1 MRYKNILFDFDG
13 TLTDSKEGITKSVQY
28 ALSKFGI
35 SVDNLDKL
43 DKFIGPPLI
52 DSFMEYCNFSRE
64 DAEAAVEYYRD
75 RFSKKGIHEHR
86 AYEGVRNLLIKLKE
100 NGFNLFVATSKPTV
114 YASGMLKDLKLF
126 SYFHAVVGCELN
138 GIRNKKGEVINYVI
152 DKYNLDNKKDIIMV
166 GDRSHD
172 IIGAKENGIDVIGVT
187 YGYGSEEELKG
198 SGATYLAESTEDI
211 FKIVN
216 GRD

>member
-1 MRYKNILFDFDG
+1 LRYKNILFDFDG

-28 ALSKFGI
+28 ALRKFGI

-64 DAEAAVEYYRD
+64 DAEAAVEFYRD
-75 RFSKKGIHEHR
+75 RFSKKGIHEHK
-86 AYEGVRNLLIKLKE
+86 AYEGIRDLLIKLKE
-100 NGFNLFVATSKPTV
+100 SRFKLFVATSKPTI
-114 YASGMLKDLKLF
+114 YAASILKDLKLF

-152 DKYNLDNKKDIIMV
+152 DQYNLKNKKDIVMV

-172 IIGAKENGIDVIGVT
+172 VIGAKENEIDVIGVT
-187 YGYGSEEELKG
+187 YGYGSGEELKG
-198 SGATYLAESTEDI
+198 AGATYLAESTEDI
-211 FKIVN
+211 FSIVN